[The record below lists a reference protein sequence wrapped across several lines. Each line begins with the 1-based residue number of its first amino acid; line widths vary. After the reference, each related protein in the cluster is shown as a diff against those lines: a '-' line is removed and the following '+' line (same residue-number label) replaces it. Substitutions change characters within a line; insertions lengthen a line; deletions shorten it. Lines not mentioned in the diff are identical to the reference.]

1 MGFKFFSLPSH
12 RVFDY
17 PARYYNKDLEK
28 FDGVNAEAKARKEG
42 SGYVP
47 GSIVSKGFR
56 KNSKEL
62 KRAEGGYGKGKRFL
76 VYIIIAL
83 ILVAL
88 LYFTKALS
96 LLFQAYQVSH
106 GQ

>member
-28 FDGVNAEAKARKEG
+28 FEGINAEAKARQDG
-42 SGYVP
+42 SKYVP

-56 KNSKEL
+56 KSSKEL
-62 KRAEGGYGKGKRFL
+62 KRADGGYGKGKRL
-76 VYIIIAL
+76 VVYLLIAL

-88 LYFTKALS
+88 LYFTKALH
-96 LLFQAYQVSH
+96 LLFQSYQMTH
-106 GQ
+106 

>member
-1 MGFKFFSLPSH
+1 MGFKFFHLPSH

-28 FDGVNAEAKARKEG
+28 FEGVNAEAKAREEG
-42 SGYVP
+42 HEYVP
-47 GSIVSKGFR
+47 GSIVAKGFR
-56 KNSKEL
+56 KPTRDL
-62 KRAEGGYGKGKRFL
+62 KRAEGGYGTGKRII

-96 LLFQAYQVSH
+96 YLFQAYQVNN
-106 GQ
+106 G

>member
-28 FDGVNAEAKARKEG
+28 FDEINEEIKAKEEGKE
-42 SGYVP
+42 YVP
-47 GSIVSKGFR
+47 GSIVAKGFR
-56 KNSKEL
+56 KPTREL
-62 KRAEGGYGKGKRFL
+62 KRADSGYGTGKRFR
-76 VYIIIAL
+76 VYILIIL

-88 LYFTKALS
+88 LYFTRAFS
-96 LLFQAYQVSH
+96 LLFQAVQTTR

>member
-28 FDGVNAEAKARKEG
+28 FEGINAEAKARKEG

-62 KRAEGGYGKGKRFL
+62 KRADGGYGKGKRIL
-76 VYIIIAL
+76 VYLLIAV

-96 LLFQAYQVSH
+96 LLFQAYQINH
-106 GQ
+106 G

>member
-28 FDGVNAEAKARKEG
+28 FEGINAEAKARQEG
-42 SGYVP
+42 SNYVP

-56 KNSKEL
+56 KSSKEL
-62 KRAEGGYGKGKRFL
+62 KRADGGYGKGKRIL
-76 VYIIIAL
+76 VYLLIAV

-96 LLFQAYQVSH
+96 LLFQAYQNTH
-106 GQ
+106 

>member
-28 FDGVNAEAKARKEG
+28 FEGINAEAKARKEG
-42 SGYVP
+42 SNYVP

-62 KRAEGGYGKGKRFL
+62 KRADGGYGKGKRIL
-76 VYIIIAL
+76 VYLLIAV

-96 LLFQAYQVSH
+96 LLFQAYQNTH
-106 GQ
+106 

>member
-28 FDGVNAEAKARKEG
+28 FEGINAEAKARQSG
-42 SGYVP
+42 AGYVP

-62 KRAEGGYGKGKRFL
+62 KRAEGGYGKGFL

-96 LLFQAYQVSH
+96 LLFQAYQINH
-106 GQ
+106 G

>member
-1 MGFKFFSLPSH
+1 G
-12 RVFDY
+12 
-17 PARYYNKDLEK
+17 A
-28 FDGVNAEAKARKEG
+28 
-42 SGYVP
+42 GYVP

-62 KRAEGGYGKGKRFL
+62 KRADGGYGKGKRIL
-76 VYIIIAL
+76 VYLLIAV

-96 LLFQAYQVSH
+96 LLFQAYQVNH
-106 GQ
+106 V